1 MGLIE
6 TKEALM
12 TALYDQIQ
20 LLRLELGA
28 NTDADERAIIAAELA
43 AAEAQH
49 AAEIADWF
57 ADD

>member
-28 NTDADERAIIAAELA
+28 NTDADERATIAAELA